1 MATRQP
7 SAEQIDEM
15 LLQELTGRKDA
26 KGSVLDTAPVSPDQQ
41 NRDEVAPIK
50 ESPALPFR
58 ARTTRHADL
67 SSPYEEMFLKK
78 LPVRNRSAIYIG
90 GETKG
95 KLMEVVRRLG
105 WTDISVSSFAENIL
119 SHHLELFRQEINR
132 LHRLHNTK
140 DIL

>member
-15 LLQELTGRKDA
+15 LLQELTGRKGA
-26 KGSVLDTAPVSPDQQ
+26 KGSVLDSTPVLPDQQ
-41 NRDEVAPIK
+41 NRDEVTPIE
-50 ESPALPFR
+50 ESSALPFR
-58 ARTTRHADL
+58 ARTTRHANL
-67 SSPYEEMFLKK
+67 SSPYEEMFLQK
-78 LPVRNRSAIYIG
+78 LTVHNRSAIYIG